1 MSHRDIPVPSGNPF
15 EDSRDRREREMFA
28 PVEALIRAA
37 GNYVR
42 PSDDLR
48 PSTLEAARY
57 ERGTRRWK
65 RHLSAVAAVVVLL
78 AIGNVPA
85 RFVSTDV
92 AERTASATVTREFE
106 LREQAAKSSGLA
118 FNPSWAWFEAF
129 WELRHQQA
137 SRINE

>member
-1 MSHRDIPVPSGNPF
+1 MSHRDYPAPSGNPF
-15 EDSRDRREREMFA
+15 EESRDRLEREMFA
-28 PVEALIRAA
+28 PVEAMIRAA

-48 PSTLEAARY
+48 PSTLEAARHV
-57 ERGTRRWK
+57 RGKRRWK
-65 RHLSAVAAVVVLL
+65 RHLSAAAAAVVFL
-78 AIGNVPA
+78 AICNVPG
-85 RFVSTDV
+85 RFVATDV
-92 AERTASATVTREFE
+92 AEKTASATVTREFE
-106 LREQAAKSSGLA
+106 LRQQAAKSAGLT